1 MRIAPWLG
9 SRWQDRQGQAL
20 VEFALVIPLLLLFLL
35 AIIQMG
41 LLFNGFITIQQA
53 ARIGVRDASLG
64 ESTQSVGCAIHNQIA
79 TDGLFPSSAVVYWSI
94 SSSPTTS
101 TPSAAPS
108 GSPPSSTSASAT
120 SSSSSSP
127 SPSATSSPSP
137 APSAS
142 GSLSTVS
149 VKVSTDYPLIVPI
162 PGFSNKIPMG
172 QSYTMVQ
179 EDPSQGDQSTTS
191 QYTCP

>member
-79 TDGLFPSSAVVYWSI
+79 TDGLFPSSAVVDWSM
-94 SSSPTTS
+94 
-101 TPSAAPS
+101 
-108 GSPPSSTSASAT
+108 
-120 SSSSSSP
+120 SSSSNSSP
-127 SPSATSSPSP
+127 
-137 APSAS
+137 
-142 GSLSTVS
+142 STVS